1 MNFLT
6 IFLSTKSMDR
16 TFAFLFFRWNVLG
29 LRLSTYLTPSI
40 TIYEIIYLFE
50 SISNFACN
58 LNHFEGVSQNY
69 QRPGPF
75 LTFLSI

>member
-1 MNFLT
+1 M
-6 IFLSTKSMDR
+6 
-16 TFAFLFFRWNVLG
+16 
-29 LRLSTYLTPSI
+29 YLTPSI